1 MFKRK
6 QLTKLL
12 IQSDRELI
20 DHVVSVLEQKYRFET
35 ISPPGAGLAMLKMRE
50 HAKNSLFYIGE
61 VVLMECRV
69 RLGDTI
75 GIGLVQGQNA
85 YLAEQLAIVDAAY
98 RANVPELMAMDELF
112 LKWQAR
118 LDQQARDQWHR
129 IEQTKVD
136 FSTMEVADE

>member
-85 YLAEQLAIVDAAY
+85 YL
-98 RANVPELMAMDELF
+98 RSN
-112 LKWQAR
+112 
-118 LDQQARDQWHR
+118 
-129 IEQTKVD
+129 
-136 FSTMEVADE
+136 